1 MNTKEAY
8 ARGGAWRNSHPS
20 GRPDVCEQC
29 RLDNADGAGAN
40 LTQAVAT
47 VELTRG
53 GVCDWCGAPL
63 LQEQEDPD

>member
-1 MNTKEAY
+1 MP
-8 ARGGAWRNSHPS
+8 GAGPGETVTRQ

>member
-8 ARGGAWRNSHPS
+8 ARGGLAKQSPS
-20 GRPDVCEQC
+20 GRLYVCEQC
-29 RLDNADGAGAN
+29 RLDTSDGAGAK

-53 GVCDWCGAPL
+53 DTCDWCDAPL
-63 LQEQEDPD
+63 LQEQADAE